1 MTVYAD
7 NDFYTS
13 EYLSGKKAVIDTASF
28 NFYARKATQV
38 IKKYTFDNVDE
49 THIPECVKLCCCEV
63 AELLYKAD
71 SSSASKGITSEKVG
85 DVSVSYES
93 TDSQGQALSKNIRS
107 VVRSWLADTV
117 LLYRG
122 VSRC

>member
-28 NFYARKATQV
+28 DFYARKATQV
-38 IKKYTFDNVDE
+38 IKKYTFGNVDE
-49 THIPECVKLCCCEV
+49 TDIPECVKLCCCEV
-63 AELLYKAD
+63 AELLFTTYN
-71 SSSASKGITSEKVG
+71 SSASKGITSEKVG
-85 DVSVSYES
+85 DISVSYEG

-107 VVRSWLADTV
+107 VVRSWFADTG

>member
-7 NDFYTS
+7 NDFYTN
-13 EYLSGKKAVIDTASF
+13 EYLNGKNAVIDTASF

-38 IKKYTFDNVDE
+38 IKKYTFYNVDE
-49 THIPECVKLCCCEV
+49 NNIPECVKLCCCEV

-71 SSSASKGITSEKVG
+71 NSSASKGVISERVG
-85 DVSVSYES
+85 DVSKSYENA
-93 TDSQGQALSKNIRS
+93 DSQGQALSKNIRS
-107 VVRSWLADTV
+107 VIRSWLADTG

-122 VSRC
+122 VSKC